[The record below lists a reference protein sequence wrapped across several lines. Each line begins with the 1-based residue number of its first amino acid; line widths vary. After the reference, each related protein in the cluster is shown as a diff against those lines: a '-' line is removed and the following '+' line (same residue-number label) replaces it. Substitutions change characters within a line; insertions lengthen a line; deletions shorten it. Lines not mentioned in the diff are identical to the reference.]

1 MADQIHSVLILQFT
15 ILLILANGSPVVAK
29 RIFGERFSNPIDG
42 GLVLDDQRPLF
53 GPSKTI
59 RGLLA
64 SVVAT
69 AVGSVLIGPSLAIGA
84 LVALAAMAG
93 DMLSS
98 FLKRR
103 FGLPASSRVTG
114 LDQIPEALLPV
125 AACALFLPLS
135 ILDIV
140 LAVAIFSVLEIT
152 ISPLLHSIRI
162 RDEPY

>member
-1 MADQIHSVLILQFT
+1 MADQIHSILILQLT
-15 ILLILANGSPVVAK
+15 VLLILANGSPVVAK

-69 AVGSVLIGPSLAIGA
+69 VGSVLIGPSLAIGA

-93 DMLSS
+93 DIFSS

-140 LAVAIFSVLEIT
+140 LAVAIFSVLEIA